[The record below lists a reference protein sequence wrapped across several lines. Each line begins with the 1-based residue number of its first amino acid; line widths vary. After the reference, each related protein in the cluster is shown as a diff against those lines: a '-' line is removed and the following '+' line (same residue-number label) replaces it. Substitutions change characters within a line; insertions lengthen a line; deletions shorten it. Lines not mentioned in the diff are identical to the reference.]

1 MQCNAIQY
9 DKYNTTQQYNI
20 VCLLSSTLKPI
31 LIITLPGVQLYTV
44 VSKEYLICGQI
55 ISHTEKLP
63 SILSDILSGI
73 CIQIR

>member
-31 LIITLPGVQLYTV
+31 LIITLPDVQYTLLLA
-44 VSKEYLICGQI
+44 KNI
-55 ISHTEKLP
+55 
-63 SILSDILSGI
+63 
-73 CIQIR
+73 